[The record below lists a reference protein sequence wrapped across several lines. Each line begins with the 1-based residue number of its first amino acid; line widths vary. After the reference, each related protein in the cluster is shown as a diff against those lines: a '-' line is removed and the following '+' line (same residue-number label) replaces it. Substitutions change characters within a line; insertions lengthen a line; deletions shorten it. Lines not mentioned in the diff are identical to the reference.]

1 MGEGQIEKMRRI
13 FKYIHSHFI
22 DKWTM
27 NELILSPVLQ
37 CFEYPELLLASVRV
51 LDAQGVEDQ
60 AHAIMSY

>member
-1 MGEGQIEKMRRI
+1 MGERGEKEKVS
-13 FKYIHSHFI
+13 FKYICSHFI

-51 LDAQGVEDQ
+51 LDAQGIEGQ
-60 AHAIMSY
+60 TYAMISS